1 MENKN
6 NILDAFMPLLK
17 SALIVYWCELTN
29 LIVIGMAYAGLK
41 NKYALEDFI
50 TQNQGLFSIITY
62 LILFLGVW
70 AFDKHKDTFLTA
82 FKEWHLGDIFKYIIY
97 GVGLYLFSNLLTSL
111 LMLIPSVSNY
121 SEEINSSFT
130 SGEYLINFI
139 VMVILAPIIEEYLF
153 RNKVQGYL
161 TKAFNVRFGIVLQ
174 AILFGMVHALAIQ
187 KIYAIVIGIFF
198 GWANEKK
205 GNVKPSIIM
214 HMTVNLIGWCIGSFL
229 IG

>member
-1 MENKN
+1 MR
-6 NILDAFMPLLK
+6 
-17 SALIVYWCELTN
+17 
-29 LIVIGMAYAGLK
+29 
-41 NKYALEDFI
+41 ALEDFI

-161 TKAFNVRFGIVLQ
+161 TKAFNVR
-174 AILFGMVHALAIQ
+174 Q